1 MVRAFIKLNKQLKS
15 LKQKQSC
22 TKVYDFLKFSMT
34 IFSKKKTK
42 DRIRFG
48 VVNLDPANKSD
59 PCGSGSENL
68 NGFKQQTSPNIVPEP
83 LLLVPDGVEESLVP
97 VETLGLDLLLD
108 DGVEVRVLHKKKK
121 TDISVQSLGGTTN
134 QES

>member
-1 MVRAFIKLNKQLKS
+1 M
-15 LKQKQSC
+15 
-22 TKVYDFLKFSMT
+22 
-34 IFSKKKTK
+34 
-42 DRIRFG
+42 
-48 VVNLDPANKSD
+48 DPANKSD

-68 NGFKQQTSPNIVPEP
+68 NSFKQQTSPHVPEP
-83 LLLVPDGVEESLVP
+83 LLLVPDGVEETPVP

-108 DGVEVRVLHKKKK
+108 DGIEVRVLHKKKK